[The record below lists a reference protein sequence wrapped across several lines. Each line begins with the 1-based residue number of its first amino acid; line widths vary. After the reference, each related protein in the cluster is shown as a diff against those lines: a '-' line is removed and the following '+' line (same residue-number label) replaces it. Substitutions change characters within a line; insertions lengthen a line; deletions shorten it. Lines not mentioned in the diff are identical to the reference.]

1 MPLTDRQ
8 IRSLKTPEKPK
19 KVSDGAGLHLLLTPN
34 GSRLWR
40 LSYRFAGSQ
49 KTLALGA
56 YPYVSLAVAARNAI
70 WQRAS
75 SSLVSIR
82 LSNRR
87 SRKPKPR
94 LLTVTPSARLPT
106 NY

>member
-40 LSYRFAGSQ
+40 FSYRFAGSQ
-49 KTLALGA
+49 KTLAHGVLQI
-56 YPYVSLAVAARNAI
+56 V
-70 WQRAS
+70 RA
-75 SSLVSIR
+75 
-82 LSNRR
+82 
-87 SRKPKPR
+87 KE
-94 LLTVTPSARLPT
+94 
-106 NY
+106 